1 MSVTRIAEKA
11 GVSIATVSRVLN
23 NSRPVNPKIAE
34 MVRRAMEELQLPPRS
49 IRRRSRSR
57 AGDRNS
63 TIAIVSVGQEYRDWF
78 EVPVIASVVAEL
90 TRAAQEL
97 HMGVLMAEMPDPT
110 QISPMLRRP
119 EVDGAVC
126 FISSGLSTKES
137 AALRQ
142 QLPVV
147 RVMGGQLAPVEIDHI
162 GPDNNA
168 VGWVAGQYL
177 LDHGLRE
184 MAFFSTRPSWDFTKL
199 RAQGFMAAAQSSGV
213 MPAVYLLEDGAVPL
227 GFFGPRVACEREF
240 NEVDVAGGASRRCG
254 KLGLFVARDEEA
266 LCWRIG
272 WLRESG
278 WSRGRE
284 CRKGYSCDN
293 ETVRPRRCISRPAS
307 VVDLSGLPGDRR
319 IRRSAAGTTHYRH
332 RLMLQRPRQPASFR
346 GADRGAILRMSRL
359 KRHAESCGTC
369 NGLGFTLLH
378 AS

>member
-49 IRRRSRSR
+49 IRRRSRAR
-57 AGDRNS
+57 AGDRNA
-63 TIAIVSVGQEYRDWF
+63 TIAIVSVGQEYSDWF

-110 QISPMLRRP
+110 QISPTLRRP

-126 FISSGLSTKES
+126 FISSGLSTKDS
-137 AALRQ
+137 AALRG

-168 VGWVAGQYL
+168 IGWVAGRYL

-184 MAFFSTRPSWDFTKL
+184 MAFFSTRPTWDFTKL

-213 MPAVYLLEDGAVPL
+213 MPAVYLLEDGPVPL
-227 GFFGPRVACEREF
+227 GFFGPRVVCERELLK
-240 NEVDVAGGASRRCG
+240 VMSRLKEQTRG

-266 LCWRIG
+266 VLAYRL
-272 WLRESG
+272 LREVG
-278 WSRGRE
+278 MEPGRDVVVV
-284 CRKGYSCDN
+284 SCDN
-293 ETVRPRRCISRPAS
+293 ETVRLSTLHPRPAS
-307 VVDLSGLPGDRR
+307 VDLGAPEIAKYAVRR
-319 IRRSAAGTTHYRH
+319 LAQRIKHKDEPPVRVLVSPRLVQGEPVEGQPTTT
-332 RLMLQRPRQPASFR
+332 
-346 GADRGAILRMSRL
+346 
-359 KRHAESCGTC
+359 E
-369 NGLGFTLLH
+369 
-378 AS
+378 